1 VCTMLN
7 VRFSC
12 LAIYILYVPFV
23 KSVIELERFSDNLCP
38 FDQKNDKDK

>member
-1 VCTMLN
+1 VRTMLN

-12 LAIYILYVPFV
+12 LSLYILYVPFV
-23 KSVIELERFSDNLCP
+23 KSVIELERFSDDPCP